1 LTGIEIIIGAALPV
15 IIEFLAKYIKSTNGK
30 FIVSLI
36 LPLLAGVALNFQ
48 SLGVGD
54 AEAILGSGAI
64 IFAAAQG
71 VYKLYFRDS
80 VLQKRIAG

>member
-1 LTGIEIIIGAALPV
+1 MGIELIIGAAMPV

-36 LPLLAGVALNFQ
+36 LPLLAGVALNLQ
-48 SLGVGD
+48 NIGAGD
-54 AEAILGSGAI
+54 VETILGSGAI

-71 VYKLYFRDS
+71 IYKLYFRDS
-80 VLQKRIAG
+80 ALQKRIAN